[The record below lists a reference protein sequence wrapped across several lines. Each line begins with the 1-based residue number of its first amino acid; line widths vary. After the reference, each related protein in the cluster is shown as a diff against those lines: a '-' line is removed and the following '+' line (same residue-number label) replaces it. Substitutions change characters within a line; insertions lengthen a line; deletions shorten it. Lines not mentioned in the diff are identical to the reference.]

1 MMRKVSP
8 ADRYRKEL
16 HEAVGA
22 ASLDFS
28 GYCRLAAQAMLQSAM
43 EIEVEE
49 FVGRRPYERRGDEQA
64 TYRNGYKRRRVAT
77 GEGAVELHVPQTR
90 DGVEPFQTV
99 ILDTYQRRS
108 ETLDAMIPRLF
119 IKGLSVRD
127 VSDTFK
133 QVFEDE
139 GVSPATASR
148 VAQQIYEDFD
158 TWRKRSLAGLDVLYL
173 FIDGMYL
180 KLDPDR
186 DEKQPVLLAYAILW
200 DGRKVLLHVDLGD
213 RESFEACLGFLRDM
227 TERGLR
233 PPLLYCSDDCPGL
246 RKALKAVWPRSLPQK
261 CQAHKMRNIL
271 AKLPRGVQGEIK
283 KQIRRVFQADTYE
296 QGLARGRKLI
306 ADYRDRYPNAM
317 ACLEKSLEECINC
330 LKLPQSHR
338 RRVRTTNTLERLIE
352 EARRR
357 TKVIGPMAGERSGL
371 SLIHAVLVDVS
382 KRWRGITMTPDD
394 LEKLNAL
401 RAEVVPLTAAG

>member
-1 MMRKVSP
+1 MKRKVSP
-8 ADRYRKEL
+8 ADRYGKEL
-16 HEAVGA
+16 LKAVGA

-28 GYCRLAAQAMLQSAM
+28 GYCRLAAQTMLQSAM

-49 FVGRRPYERRGDEQA
+49 FVGRAIYQRRADGQS

-77 GEGAVELHVPQTR
+77 GEGAVELFIPQTR
-90 DGVEPFQTV
+90 DGIGPFQTA
-99 ILDTYQRRS
+99 ILDAYRRRS
-108 ETLDAMIPRLF
+108 ETLDAMIPTLF
-119 IKGLSVRD
+119 VKGLSVRD
-127 VSDTFK
+127 ISDTFK

-148 VAQQIYEDFD
+148 VAQQIYEDFE
-158 TWRKRSLAGLDVLYL
+158 TWRKRSLAGVDLLYL
-173 FIDGMYL
+173 FVDGMHL
-180 KLDPDR
+180 KLAPER
-186 DEKQPVLLAYAILW
+186 DQKQPVLLAYGILW
-200 DGRKVLLHVDLGD
+200 DGRKVLLHVDVGD
-213 RESFEACLGFLRDM
+213 RESYEACLGFLRDM

-246 RKALKAVWPRSLPQK
+246 RKALKAVWPKSLPQK
-261 CQAHKMRNIL
+261 CQTHKMRNIL
-271 AKLPRGVQGEIK
+271 GKLPRGVQGEMK
-283 KQIRRVFQADTYE
+283 KQIHRVFRAETYE

-317 ACLEKSLEECINC
+317 ACLEKSLAECITC
-330 LKLPQSHR
+330 LKLPESHR

-357 TKVIGPMAGERSGL
+357 TKVIGPMASEQSGL

-382 KRWRGITMTPDD
+382 KRWRGIKLTPGD

-401 RAEVVPLTAAG
+401 RSEVAPLAAAG